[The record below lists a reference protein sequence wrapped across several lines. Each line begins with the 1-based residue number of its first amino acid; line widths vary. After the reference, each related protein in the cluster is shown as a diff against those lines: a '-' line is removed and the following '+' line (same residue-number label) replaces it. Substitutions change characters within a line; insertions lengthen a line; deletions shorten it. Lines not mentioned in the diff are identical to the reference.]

1 MIYQNIKRIAD
12 DQHISIRQI
21 EQRAGLSNGTI
32 GKWREVQSPNVI
44 AVKRVAEV
52 LGVQI
57 AEILEGAT

>member
-12 DQHISIRQI
+12 NQHLSIRQI

-32 GKWREVQSPNVI
+32 GKWRIAKSTNVF
-44 AVKRVAEV
+44 AVKKVADV